1 MGIVQHTGASNESSN
16 TLQDVPTAANKS
28 FKSGFSMGGSGTSGP
43 SSLTGTKIKA
53 NLSSLKPIANSVNKK
68 LGTPNS
74 KSKNELKNFIF
85 QPHNNYTKNFMKK
98 KSIDVVT
105 IQAKDSKS
113 TSKERITGNNISLSL
128 SNKGNLNN
136 NNMNINVG
144 NVNINLNNKMSNL
157 TTINA
162 YTSKRIEDRKLSILD
177 IAGDGPLIDIES
189 LIVAGQENMKKTNE
203 QSKILFFLFL
213 IKI

>member
-1 MGIVQHTGASNESSN
+1 MGIIQHTGASNDSSN
-16 TLQDVPTAANKS
+16 TLQDISTAGNKS
-28 FKSGFSMGGSGTSGP
+28 FKSGFSMASGTSGAT
-43 SSLTGTKIKA
+43 SMTGTKIKA

-105 IQAKDSKS
+105 VQAKDSKS
-113 TSKERITGNNISLSL
+113 TSKERIQGSNISVSL

-157 TTINA
+157 TTINT
-162 YTSKRIEDRKLSILD
+162 YSSKRVEDRKLSILD
-177 IAGDGPLIDIES
+177 IGGDGPLIDIES
-189 LIVAGQENMKKTNE
+189 LIVTGQENMKKANE
-203 QSKILFFLFL
+203 LSKIFY
-213 IKI
+213 

>member
-1 MGIVQHTGASNESSN
+1 MGAIQNTGASNESSN
-16 TLQDVPTAANKS
+16 TLQDISTAGNKS
-28 FKSGFSMGGSGTSGP
+28 FKSGFSMGSGTSGT

-74 KSKNELKNFIF
+74 KSKSELKNFIF

-105 IQAKDSKS
+105 IQPKESKS
-113 TSKERITGNNISLSL
+113 TSKERIQGNNISVNL

-157 TTINA
+157 TTINT
-162 YTSKRIEDRKLSILD
+162 YSSKRVDDRKLSILD

-189 LIVAGQENMKKTNE
+189 LIVAGQENLKKANE
-203 QSKILFFLFL
+203 IST
-213 IKI
+213 